1 MSDAEVILNPGDV
14 ARRLGVSSS
23 GLRRLAAVYAEV
35 YGPLQKDAGGTSRLW
50 PPEAVDR
57 LERARALMAAGQAR
71 SIKDA
76 LLAADRGV
84 QPRLEVAVQDG
95 RVAEALGVV
104 AARLEAVQE
113 SNARL
118 ERKVDALTE
127 RNGQLEQKLSA
138 LPAPN
143 TAATEPGGGG
153 SGGGDGILVR
163 LARRLERIWRP

>member
-35 YGPLQKDAGGTSRLW
+35 YGPLQKDASGTSRLW

-76 LLAADRGV
+76 LLAADKGV
-84 QPRLEVAVQDG
+84 LPRLEVAVQDG

-118 ERKVDALTE
+118 EREVEALRSE
-127 RNGQLEQKLSA
+127 VAEQRA

-153 SGGGDGILVR
+153 GGGDDGVLVR
-163 LARRLERIWRP
+163 IARRLERLWRP